1 MLLLQVLSVGLQCQ
15 LKDLKAT
22 LSSNSASL
30 PQVKRAFSVTALAEL
45 SWLVPR
51 MPILLQ
57 CVRAEMPSA
66 PVDASV
72 FCPFMLQL
80 PKVRVAGVCL
90 VSVTAA
96 QHSSQWQEWCH

>member
-1 MLLLQVLSVGLQCQ
+1 VGLQCQ
-15 LKDLKAT
+15 LKDLKST

-30 PQVKRAFSVTALAEL
+30 PRMKRALSVTALAEL

-57 CVRAEMPSA
+57 CVRAEMPSS
-66 PVDASV
+66 PVDASA
-72 FCPFMLQL
+72 FRPFMLKL
-80 PKVRVAGVCL
+80 PKVRASGVCL

-96 QHSSQWQEWCH
+96 QHSSQVQVWYH